1 MHTRT
6 FRCQSR
12 IETFRLW
19 GAEIGLF
26 PKKFTYSF
34 MRTASLSHE
43 WKKRQNEREKRGWKR
58 KRSRTRS
65 LFAFLPLL
73 TSYLRAY
80 FLHQPSRIVK
90 LNLFSLIFFFFQS
103 SIPRRKH
110 RVKFEIEEMRGRN
123 ENE

>member
-34 MRTASLSHE
+34 TSPSVEKKMRC
-43 WKKRQNEREKRGWKR
+43 KRGKRERRREKRKNSSE
-58 KRSRTRS
+58 KSVCFFTALDFIFES
-65 LFAFLPLL
+65 
-73 TSYLRAY
+73 
-80 FLHQPSRIVK
+80 
-90 LNLFSLIFFFFQS
+90 IFFA
-103 SIPRRKH
+103 PTVTH
-110 RVKFEIEEMRGRN
+110 C
-123 ENE
+123 